1 MLHPPGMGKLLHI
14 SWGVLS
20 SISKLKVVSNTFE
33 YSAFLYIM
41 CSFKKEKKEKIQKD
55 VLLLISTM
63 NTLTNYCLL
72 LKLRINLKG
81 LYMNIYFGVKQADPI
96 IFVWNDQESK
106 VCISSIHSLL
116 SRLIKNTWLK

>member
-1 MLHPPGMGKLLHI
+1 
-14 SWGVLS
+14 
-20 SISKLKVVSNTFE
+20 
-33 YSAFLYIM
+33 M
-41 CSFKKEKKEKIQKD
+41 CSFKKKKKKKIQKD

-63 NTLTNYCLL
+63 NTLTNFCLL

-96 IFVWNDQESK
+96 IFVWIDQESK

-116 SRLIKNTWLK
+116 NRLIKNTWLK